1 MKTTTTTVSKQAKL
15 IISTLILLISY
26 NGFSQ
31 TGKHTKSK
39 PAAGYVSSSDVNPD
53 IKNMLNYYD
62 KQVYFTQN
70 KGQWDSKVLYKADFQ
85 LGQAVAT
92 KEGMIVGTYDPASVK
107 AEMSQS
113 MRQEEA
119 VKNHTAF
126 TEKPATIKGNGWMMN
141 FLNHSPE
148 MTVTSQIKHKDV
160 FNYIS
165 ASQDN
170 SDVYSYQEIW
180 YKNVY
185 DNVDVRYYPA
195 KDGSLEYDMV
205 CKPGFDKNAISIQM
219 DGISTVV
226 VKDDGSLA
234 LKTSVGE
241 MNLPTPIAYQN
252 VDGKRVKVDVKYSVS
267 QNNIVTFNIGEYD
280 KSKTLL
286 IDPIALR
293 WATWV
298 NSNSTGANHGH
309 GIWIDP
315 AGNIYVVAR
324 VDGSTNMITTG
335 AFDVTANGGIDLII
349 GKYTEPDSVGGSGV
363 RVWQTYV
370 GGSADDNPYACE
382 MGPDGNLYITGYTAS
397 TDFPLLGGSAFSGA
411 SIDDRAQGPNNIFI
425 MKITPDGKSIKSS
438 VIGGNGN
445 DESYDLRFSSTG
457 DVVICG
463 NTTSTNLDS
472 IFPGTGATNTNHG
485 SVDVLIFKIN
495 SDLSTIKWMKNYGG
509 TGIDE
514 ATIMLDN
521 QANDDIYVAGYTTS
535 SNFPTTKP
543 RQSALGG
550 IESGF
555 IQKFN
560 SNGGTVWSSYYQAG
574 PGQTA
579 QILCMEFNT
588 LNDQLY
594 FGGITSGLSTNNISS
609 KAYQKTPGGGANDF
623 FVANM
628 DTAQNF
634 ISGTYIGGNGNE
646 VNMMGLN
653 TDLNNDVY
661 IFGYTTSTNF
671 PTTFG
676 ALQTTNLG
684 NDNKVFLKF
693 HTTLDS
699 LDFSTYY
706 GGSVDDYD
714 PVGERGI
721 KFSNCRIYT
730 IITSES
736 SDIPLTKGA
745 LTTSKLSSSSVYEP
759 GLVVWA
765 NPPDLINN

>member
-1 MKTTTTTVSKQAKL
+1 MKTIIKSATSQAKL
-15 IISTLILLISY
+15 LILTVLLLTGY
-26 NGFSQ
+26 TGFTQSH
-31 TGKHTKSK
+31 KAK
-39 PAAGYVSSSDVNPD
+39 PTSGYVSSSDVNPD
-53 IKNMLNYYD
+53 VKAMLNYYD
-62 KQVYFTQN
+62 KQVYFTEN
-70 KGQWDSKVLYKADFQ
+70 SGQWDSKVLYKADFQ

-107 AEMSQS
+107 AEMAQS

-119 VKNHTAF
+119 VKNHKAF
-126 TEKPATIKGNGWMMN
+126 TEAPAKIKGNGWMMN
-141 FLNHSPE
+141 FLNHSKD

-165 ASQDN
+165 RNSDN

-185 DNVDVRYYPA
+185 NNVDVRYYPA
-195 KDGSLEYDMV
+195 KDGSLEYDMI
-205 CKPGFDKNAISIQM
+205 CKPGFKSNAISIQM

-226 VKDDGSLA
+226 LKDDGSLD
-234 LKTSVGE
+234 LKTSVGD
-241 MNLPTPIAYQN
+241 MTLPTPVAYQN
-252 VDGKRVKVDVKYSVS
+252 IDGKRVKVDVKYEVS

-324 VDGSTNMITTG
+324 VDGSTNMITAG
-335 AFDVTANGGIDLII
+335 SFDVTANGGIDLII

-363 RVWQTYV
+363 RLWQTYV

-397 TDFPLLGGSAFSGA
+397 NDFPLIGGTAFSGS
-411 SIDDRAQGPNNIFI
+411 SIDDRTKGPNNIFI

-472 IFPGTGATNTNHG
+472 LFTGKGATNSNHG

-509 TGIDE
+509 SGIDE

-521 QANDDIYVAGYTTS
+521 QANDDIYVGGYTTS
-535 SNFPTTKP
+535 SNFPTTHP
-543 RQSALGG
+543 RQSTLGG

-560 SNGGTVWSSYYQAG
+560 SNGGTVWSSYFQASSA
-574 PGQTA
+574 QTA

-588 LNDQLY
+588 LNNQLY
-594 FGGITSGLSTNNISS
+594 FGGITSGLNASNISS
-609 KAYQKTPGGGANDF
+609 KAYQKTYGGSSNDF

-634 ISGTYIGGNGNE
+634 ISGTYVGGNGNE

-676 ALQTTNLG
+676 ALQTTN
-684 NDNKVFLKF
+684 
-693 HTTLDS
+693 
-699 LDFSTYY
+699 
-706 GGSVDDYD
+706 
-714 PVGERGI
+714 
-721 KFSNCRIYT
+721 
-730 IITSES
+730 
-736 SDIPLTKGA
+736 
-745 LTTSKLSSSSVYEP
+745 
-759 GLVVWA
+759 
-765 NPPDLINN
+765 